1 MIRLLSAGFLRLKK
15 NSVFRGSLLLMAAWG
30 IFMPVKMHMDAVQM
44 GYAYVIEDG
53 FFACAMGVGI
63 ILAVFCSLFIGTEY
77 NDETIRNKIIVGGKR
92 SAIYMANAAVS
103 SAVGLALCAAY
114 LLPYFCIGMALV
126 GGFTVPM
133 GMTLL
138 TGLTVLL
145 LAVAFS
151 SLFTCIA
158 MVCQNKA
165 ATAVIC
171 ILLAFGFLMTGMV
184 LNQMLEAP
192 KMHELYSLEV
202 NGELSS
208 VTEPNPKYLEGTKRE
223 IVQTLYDINPGGQA
237 IQCAAMTAVNPAR
250 LPFYSLAI
258 TVLATGAG
266 CALFRKRDLK

>member
-15 NSVFRGSLLLMAAWG
+15 NKVFWASLILMAAWG
-30 IFMPVKMHMDAVQM
+30 IFMPVKMQMDAAQM
-44 GYAYVIEDG
+44 GYVYVIENG
-53 FFACAMGVGI
+53 FFACAIGVGI

-77 NDETIRNKIIVGGKR
+77 NDGTIRNKIIVGGKR
-92 SAIYMANAAVS
+92 QSVYLANAVLS

-114 LLPYFCIGMALV
+114 LLPYLCIGLPLA
-126 GGFTVPM
+126 GGFTAPV
-133 GMTLL
+133 GTILL
-138 TGLTVLL
+138 TELTVLL

-151 SLFTCIA
+151 SLFTCVA

-171 ILLAFGFLMTGMV
+171 ILLAFGSLTTGMV
-184 LNQMLEAP
+184 LTQMLEAP
-192 KMHELYSLEV
+192 KMHEIYSLEL

-208 VTEPNPKYLEGTKRE
+208 VEEPNPKYLEGTKRE

-237 IQCAAMTAVNPAR
+237 IQCAGMTAVNPAR
-250 LPFYSLAI
+250 LPLYSLGIA
-258 TVLATGAG
+258 VLATATG

>member
-30 IFMPVKMHMDAVQM
+30 IFMPVKMHMDTVQM

-53 FFACAMGVGI
+53 FFACAIGIGI

-77 NDETIRNKIIVGGKR
+77 NDGTIRNKIVVGGKR
-92 SAIYMANAAVS
+92 SAVYLANAAVS
-103 SAVGLALCAAY
+103 SSVGLALCAAY
-114 LLPYFCIGMALV
+114 LLPYLCIGLPLA
-126 GGFTVPM
+126 GGFTAPARVI
-133 GMTLL
+133 GL

-151 SLFTCIA
+151 SLFTCVA

-192 KMHELYSLEV
+192 KMHELYSLEL

-237 IQCAAMTAVNPAR
+237 IQCAAMTAVNPLR
-250 LPFYSLAI
+250 LPFYSIAI